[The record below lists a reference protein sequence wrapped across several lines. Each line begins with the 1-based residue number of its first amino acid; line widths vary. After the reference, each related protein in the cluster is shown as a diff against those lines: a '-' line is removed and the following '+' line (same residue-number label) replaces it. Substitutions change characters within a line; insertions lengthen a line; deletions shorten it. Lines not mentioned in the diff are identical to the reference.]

1 VAPVQTAELT
11 FIGANLEIPEC
22 VLATKTGDLFTS
34 DGAGVAHIRPD
45 GSVRR
50 IKPRSAPDGF
60 RTNGFAMLPDRSFLI
75 ANLGPNGGIWRLTD
89 GGELSPFLT
98 SVDGVTLPS
107 ANYVGLDEQGR
118 LWITVSTRQVP
129 RHKAWRKDCAD
140 GFIVLYDKGAAR
152 IVADDLRYTNE
163 AIVDQTGKWL
173 YVCES
178 FAQQLVRY
186 DIAADGS
193 LGPKEII
200 SQFSIGSTADKASV
214 PDGLAMDEEG
224 YVWIANAFSNRL
236 VRIDPKTGNREAIL
250 EDAELGELAQIA
262 DHLANGE
269 HQQAFEIGGRRALGN
284 LSSLAFGGEDLR
296 TIYLGGLSATRI
308 GCLRTPFKGYPRPH
322 WSF

>member
-1 VAPVQTAELT
+1 MASVQIDELT
-11 FIGANLEIPEC
+11 FIGSDLQIPEC
-22 VLATKTGDLFTS
+22 VLATKVGDLFTS
-34 DGAGVAHIRPD
+34 DGAGIAHIRLD

-50 IKPRSAPDGF
+50 IKPRSAPEGF
-60 RTNGFAMLPDRSFLI
+60 RTNGFAMLPDRTFLI
-75 ANLGPNGGIWRLTD
+75 ANLGPDGGIWRLTD
-89 GGELSPFLT
+89 DGQLSPFLT
-98 SVDGVTLPS
+98 SVDGVGLPS

-140 GFIVLYDKGAAR
+140 GFIVLCDKGEAR
-152 IVADDLRYTNE
+152 IVADGLRYTNE
-163 AIVDQTGKWL
+163 AIVDQTRKWL

-186 DIAADGS
+186 DISADGS
-193 LGPKEII
+193 LGPKQII
-200 SQFSIGSTADKASV
+200 SEFLNGSTADKASV
-214 PDGLAMDEEG
+214 PDGLALDEEG
-224 YVWIANAFSNRL
+224 HVWIANAFSNRL
-236 VRIDPKTGNREAIL
+236 VRIDPKTGRREVIL
-250 EDAELGELAQIA
+250 EDGEPGDLAQIGSF
-262 DHLANGE
+262 LANEE
-269 HQQAFEIGGRRALGN
+269 HQRAFEIGGRRALGN